1 MKRSGVFIHG
11 PCAPVRRWARM
22 WVLLVAASATGC
34 AYPYV
39 AGPLRPA
46 SAQASGVTLADDGTV
61 TYTRERLEVSVR
73 PMTDDELNRQFVA
86 ADAAPSA
93 MANPYTFTAAR
104 PGADGRQPQRFTVFR
119 LGVKNY
125 AFPKVRIDPARIVL
139 RTANG
144 REYWSLGRAQLE
156 TYLRAYAIGYRG
168 NAYRHYQE
176 LLDVLGRTLARD
188 TEVFSGQEV
197 VGLVVFPRLHDDV
210 TALSVEVLE
219 AVLRFDYRN
228 EPLETTHLSFAFQ
241 RQVGRLAP
249 ARPANA
255 GR

>member
-1 MKRSGVFIHG
+1 MKRSGTLDRELCSLVWRVGRIG
-11 PCAPVRRWARM
+11 
-22 WVLLVAASATGC
+22 VLLVAAWGAGC
-34 AYPYV
+34 AYPYA

-46 SAQASGVTLADDGTV
+46 GTQAPGVTIADDGTV
-61 TYTRERLEVSVR
+61 TCSRDRLEVSMR
-73 PMTDDELNRQFVA
+73 PMTDEELNRQFVPA
-86 ADAAPSA
+86 GPAPSA

-104 PGADGRQPQRFTVFR
+104 PDASGRQPQRFTVFR

-168 NAYRHYQE
+168 NAYRQYQE
-176 LLDVLGRTLARD
+176 LLDILGRTLARN
-188 TEVFSGQEV
+188 TEVFSGQEA

-210 TALSVEVLE
+210 TVLSAQILE

-228 EPLETTHLSFAFQ
+228 EPLETTRLEFAFQ
-241 RQVGRLAP
+241 RQMGRLHP
-249 ARPANA
+249 SKGPGARP
-255 GR
+255 